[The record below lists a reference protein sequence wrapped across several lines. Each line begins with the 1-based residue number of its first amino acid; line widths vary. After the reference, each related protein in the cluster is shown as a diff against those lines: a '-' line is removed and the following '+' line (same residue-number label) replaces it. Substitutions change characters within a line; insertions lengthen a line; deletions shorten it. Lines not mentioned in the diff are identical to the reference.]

1 MNNLKLKTVMKL
13 FIVFALFACS
23 KNSFQST
30 IDKINSILD
39 NKAEVSIIEKTEL
52 LKSKEEYKNLQLS
65 INYFIENE
73 KNINLN
79 EIASVTSL
87 LLYQEEFKDEKQG
100 VVNTT
105 INNSYNISYTFEDL
119 EIVYKSLF
127 VLNTFLYGVAN
138 LNRDSLEYYYYQ
150 EAESIND
157 TSINEL
163 LTSLKNDELLSELR
177 KQDSNMKKISIYQFK
192 EFKFNV
198 EDNYRYLEVSGVIE
212 YSEQNH
218 RIDLLI
224 APESLEILGFK
235 F

>member
-1 MNNLKLKTVMKL
+1 
-13 FIVFALFACS
+13 
-23 KNSFQST
+23 
-30 IDKINSILD
+30 
-39 NKAEVSIIEKTEL
+39 
-52 LKSKEEYKNLQLS
+52 
-65 INYFIENE
+65 
-73 KNINLN
+73 LN